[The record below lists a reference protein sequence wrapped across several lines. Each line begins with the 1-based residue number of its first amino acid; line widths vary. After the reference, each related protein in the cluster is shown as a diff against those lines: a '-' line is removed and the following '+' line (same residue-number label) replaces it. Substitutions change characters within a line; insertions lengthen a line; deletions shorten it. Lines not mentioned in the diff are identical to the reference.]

1 MATMA
6 TMDLPCA
13 TQATMS
19 ASLSCF
25 IFEGAAYNIIFLGRI
40 LPAVGKDAL
49 VVPFG
54 IIFNIVWGLALA
66 SYARAH
72 LADPG
77 RLPKRWEE
85 FVHSVGEGLPV
96 AHPRP
101 EWQPGQATF
110 CERCGIPRPERAHHC
125 AACKICVLRMDHHCA
140 WIDNCVGFKN
150 HKFFFLLV
158 IYACLASII
167 ALVTSLP
174 ELILCIIHL
183 TGIENGLGFSPVERL
198 HNARK
203 TDVLSFVVSGVLS
216 LFFVVLF
223 VPMVL
228 THIPMATRNE
238 TAIESN
244 YSNMPNPFDQ
254 GTPLANLAQIF
265 GQCGPDWILPVRPL
279 RPLSDGV
286 AFPRRHGL
294 LDGSR
299 PQLLGELFEAE
310 DLLPKEAT
318 EEIERVWRTRYSVRK
333 ELLSPRAGIQVEEGP
348 LTSLARWWSGAAC
361 TRPVSPGRGAGA
373 VANGSPGVRAT
384 ARTPDSANHLG
395 SKRELALGSNVIASR
410 RSSSVESLPGR
421 ENLEHSG
428 GRGAAVAA

>member
-1 MATMA
+1 
-6 TMDLPCA
+6 MDLPCA

-40 LPAVGKDAL
+40 LPAVGKDSL

-54 IIFNIVWGLALA
+54 IIFNVVWGLALA

-72 LADPG
+72 FADPG

-85 FVHSVGEGLPV
+85 FVHAVGEALPLSP
-96 AHPRP
+96 PRP

-125 AACKICVLRMDHHCA
+125 ATCKCCVLRMDHHCA

-167 ALVTSLP
+167 AFATSLP
-174 ELILCIIHL
+174 EFVLCLIYL
-183 TGIENGLGFSPVERL
+183 TGIEDGLGISIVERL

-203 TDVLSFVVSGVLS
+203 TDLLSFVVSGVLA

-254 GTPLANLAQIF
+254 GSRIQNVAQIF
-265 GQCGPDWILPVRPL
+265 GRCGPDWILPVQPL

-286 AFPRRHGL
+286 AFPRRQGVP
-294 LDGSR
+294 DGTR
-299 PQLLGELFEAE
+299 PQLLDELFEGE

-318 EEIERVWRTRYSVRK
+318 EEIERVWRNRYSVRK
-333 ELLSPRAGIQVEEGP
+333 ELLSPRAGFQAEEGP
-348 LTSLARWWSGAAC
+348 LSSLARWWSGAAC
-361 TRPVSPGRGAGA
+361 TRPVSPGRGCGA
-373 VANGSPGVRAT
+373 VRDGGAGVKAT
-384 ARTPDSANHLG
+384 ARTPDSNYG
-395 SKRELALGSNVIASR
+395 SKRELALGSNTNYTSR
-410 RSSSVESLPGR
+410 RSSSLESFPGR
-421 ENLEHSG
+421 DSKSTTDDEQQG
-428 GRGAAVAA
+428 GRGAAAAA